1 MSSKSDRK
9 LIPVNDLVLQVKKD
23 CNREVWNEDDYEEF
37 LTLLCSSEGIKRS
50 HTSCFEVFVV
60 K

>member
-37 LTLLCSSEGIKRS
+37 LTLLCGSRRYQK
-50 HTSCFEVFVV
+50 
-60 K
+60 KPY